1 MRVNPTDDTVH
12 TLRAPVA
19 LNKDSFR
26 QQLADERFARIRR
39 NSIKRSIEVLNR
51 RFPNGRKRLFI
62 FRLREHK
69 CPPKCPR

>member
-1 MRVNPTDDTVH
+1 MSVNPTDDTAH
-12 TLRAPVA
+12 TLQAPVV

-51 RFPNGRKRLFI
+51 RFPKWQEASIHF
-62 FRLREHK
+62 
-69 CPPKCPR
+69 PPP